1 MLHGHADV
9 LAQFRTA
16 IARGRLA
23 STFLFA
29 GPAGIGKRTFALHLS
44 KALLCQTNMRLSLAA
59 RSISKGE
66 HDPLTPCDRCE
77 SCRLFDAG
85 THPDLHQISLPEGR
99 SSIPLELL
107 IGDREHRMDEGLC
120 HEISLKPF
128 LGGRKIA
135 IINDADALNPEGA
148 NSLLKTLEEPPPRSV
163 LILLSERLDKQLPTI
178 RSRAQLIRFQPLS
191 EAEVEAVLLEQK
203 LVEDPSEAA
212 RLAKLGE
219 GSVSRA
225 LELADPALGQFR
237 ASFLQALAARPLRNV
252 PLAKQVA
259 DFVDAAGKEA
269 SLRRAR
275 LRWLMGLAAEF
286 YRELA
291 RGLSG
296 ATPGGDAMLR
306 QAAQMALNKPGW
318 DLDRVL
324 QATDV
329 ALDAPSYVERNANQA
344 LVIDAWLE
352 QLSTTITPAAVA
364 AAGAR

>member
-1 MLHGHADV
+1 MTMLHGHADV

-16 IARGRLA
+16 LARGRLA

-44 KALLCQTNMRLSLAA
+44 KALLCQTNSRLGAKPA
-59 RSISKGE
+59 
-66 HDPLTPCDRCE
+66 DPLTPCDRCE

-85 THPDLHQISLPEGR
+85 THPDLHVISLPEGK
-99 SSIPLELL
+99 SSIPVSLL
-107 IGDREHRMDEGLC
+107 IGEDEKRMQEGLC
-120 HEISLKPF
+120 YEVALKPM
-128 LGGRKIA
+128 LGGRRIA
-135 IINDADALNPEGA
+135 IIDDADALNDSSA
-148 NSLLKTLEEPPPRSV
+148 NCLLKTLEEPPPRSV

-191 EAEVEAVLLEQK
+191 DAEVEAVLIEQK
-203 LVEDPSEAA
+203 LVEEPAEAA

-219 GSVSRA
+219 GSVTRA
-225 LELADPALGQFR
+225 LDLADPALGQFR

-252 PLAKQVA
+252 TLAKQVA

-269 SLRRAR
+269 SLRRQR

-296 ATPGGDAMLR
+296 SEPGGDAMLQ
-306 QAAQMALNKPGW
+306 QAARLAIAKPGW
-318 DLDRVL
+318 DLDSVL
-324 QATDV
+324 RAADF
-329 ALDAPSYVERNANQA
+329 ALDAPGYVDRNANQA

-352 QLSTTITPAAVA
+352 QLSTTITPAPATA
-364 AAGAR
+364 SASR

>member
-1 MLHGHADV
+1 MTMLHGHADV

-29 GPAGIGKRTFALHLS
+29 GPGGIGKRTFALYLS
-44 KALLCQTNMRLSLAA
+44 KALLCQTNSRVGAKPA
-59 RSISKGE
+59 
-66 HDPLTPCDRCE
+66 DPLTPCERCE

-85 THPDLHQISLPEGR
+85 THPDLHQLALPDGR

-135 IINDADALNPEGA
+135 IIDDADALNPEGA

-191 EAEVEAVLLEQK
+191 EAEVAAVLLEQK
-203 LVEDPSEAA
+203 LVEEPAEAA

-219 GSVSRA
+219 GSVTRA
-225 LELADPALGQFR
+225 MDLADPALGQFR

-275 LRWLMGLAAEF
+275 VRWLMGLAAEF

-291 RGLSG
+291 RCLSG
-296 ATPGGDAMLR
+296 AAPGGDAMLR
-306 QAAQMALNKPGW
+306 QAAQLALNKPGW
-318 DLDRVL
+318 DVDRVL
-324 QATDV
+324 QAADI
-329 ALDAPSYVERNANQA
+329 ALDAPGYVDRNANQA

-352 QLSTTITPAAVA
+352 QLSTTITPAVVA
-364 AAGAR
+364 AGR

>member
-29 GPAGIGKRTFALHLS
+29 GPGGIGKRTFALHLS
-44 KALLCQTNMRLSLAA
+44 KALLCQTNSRVGAKPADPADTMRSLRIVPAVRCRDASRFAPDFFA
-59 RSISKGE
+59 R
-66 HDPLTPCDRCE
+66 
-77 SCRLFDAG
+77 
-85 THPDLHQISLPEGR
+85 GR

-128 LGGRKIA
+128 LGGARSRSSTTPTR
-135 IINDADALNPEGA
+135 LFRRA

-191 EAEVEAVLLEQK
+191 EAEVAAVLLEQK
-203 LVEDPSEAA
+203 LVEDSSEAA

-225 LELADPALGQFR
+225 LELADPALV
-237 ASFLQALAARPLRNV
+237 SSARRSCKRSPRGRSAMCRWRSRSPTL
-252 PLAKQVA
+252 
-259 DFVDAAGKEA
+259 
-269 SLRRAR
+269 SMRRAR
-275 LRWLMGLAAEF
+275 KPRSA
-286 YRELA
+286 A
-291 RGLSG
+291 RGSVADGTGGRILSRTRALLERRDSRRRCHA
-296 ATPGGDAMLR
+296 AT
-306 QAAQMALNKPGW
+306 
-318 DLDRVL
+318 
-324 QATDV
+324 
-329 ALDAPSYVERNANQA
+329 SSANG
-344 LVIDAWLE
+344 
-352 QLSTTITPAAVA
+352 PK
-364 AAGAR
+364 